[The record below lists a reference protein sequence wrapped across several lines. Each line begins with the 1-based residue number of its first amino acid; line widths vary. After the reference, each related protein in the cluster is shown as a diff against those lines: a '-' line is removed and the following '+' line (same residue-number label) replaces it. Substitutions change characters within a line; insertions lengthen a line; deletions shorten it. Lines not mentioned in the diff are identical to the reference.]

1 MGLKNETVCLKSNF
15 NHWKKMFENEK
26 KELVKLFVKED
37 VIIEHVGSTSVEG
50 LLAKPIVDIAI
61 GVGDFKSVE
70 KYINLL
76 QEIYTIKNNDEN
88 GEILLIKENNLET
101 FYLIHILDRNSDRF
115 KNMLKFRDI
124 LRNNPDVLKEYQ
136 ELKKHLSVM
145 YPNDRKMY
153 TKSKN
158 DFIQEVLK
166 NH

>member
-15 NHWKKMFENEK
+15 KHWKKMFENEK

-37 VIIEHVGSTSVEG
+37 VIIEHVGSTSVER

-61 GVGDFKSVE
+61 GVDDFKSVE

-145 YPNDRKMY
+145 YKNDRKMY

-158 DFIQEVLK
+158 DFIQEALK
-166 NH
+166 SH